1 MKLQKDGILNTTSY
15 KSLGKALSMTA
26 YTVPV
31 EVKKMF
37 QEEEEKE
44 RRKKKKKKKKRRRK
58 KRLKERMFLNLL
70 DGDHALMIGF

>member
-44 RRKKKKKKKKRRRK
+44 RKRK
-58 KRLKERMFLNLL
+58 KRKKEEEEKR
-70 DGDHALMIGF
+70 D